1 MCSAGV
7 PCQRWAQD
15 QLDALHREVPADL
28 GELDVG
34 ADLDGGF
41 HATDVRDEYV
51 VARLQSH
58 GLFWCGQ
65 MQFVLS
71 LDPPVRVRQVGR
83 VPIGAVI
90 GATEV
95 ASTEHRDAVLDGEGA
110 EQFGQWLGESW
121 EHFAIGGGEVV
132 HGQFG
137 GLWVRREEAGCAQLW
152 EHHEF
157 CAVGHR

>member
-1 MCSAGV
+1 
-7 PCQRWAQD
+7 
-15 QLDALHREVPADL
+15 
-28 GELDVG
+28 
-34 ADLDGGF
+34 
-41 HATDVRDEYV
+41 
-51 VARLQSH
+51 
-58 GLFWCGQ
+58 

-71 LDPPVRVRQVGR
+71 LDPPVRVREVGC
-83 VPIGAVI
+83 VPVAAVL

-95 ASTEHRDAVLDGEGA
+95 ASPEHRDAVLNGEGA
-110 EQFGQWLGESW
+110 EQFGQWLGECW

-137 GLWVRREEAGCAQLW
+137 GLWVRCQEAGCAQLW